1 MASPRDLTTREQAL
15 PWAQSSLVHSPGL
28 VKDAAGA
35 GCGRTAAGA
44 ACSRAAKAGSARAI
58 PRPAT
63 VAVSASKRHDAG
75 GAGVRR
81 KRYRASD
88 HGQQQRQEQ
97 SRRYRQ
103 RRRQRQIRAA
113 AAIPPCEGQ
122 RAASPP
128 QDFLGRPCD
137 RPGCYQLFVPTPRC
151 PDQRFC
157 SCSCRQALR
166 RVRQRESRRRERR
179 RQGMRPRRLRP
190 RAPPGSTL

>member
-1 MASPRDLTTREQAL
+1 MGPEQFGPLPRPGQGCRRGRLRPHGCRRCLLKGCEGWFRPRHPQARYC
-15 PWAQSSLVHSPGL
+15 SSQCQQ
-28 VKDAAGA
+28 AA
-35 GCGRTAAGA
+35 RRWRRW
-44 ACSRAAKAGSARAI
+44 RAAQ
-58 PRPAT
+58 
-63 VAVSASKRHDAG
+63 
-75 GAGVRR
+75 
-81 KRYRASD
+81 RYRASD